1 MSFRFVWGFEMV
13 LTQLVMEELCRY
25 SRFIPVLDKYK
36 PISSISQQMSLDET
50 DERSEV
56 QRFMAHVPNIPSQA
70 DIEAAL
76 VERKKR
82 ELLQTFLGD

>member
-1 MSFRFVWGFEMV
+1 M
-13 LTQLVMEELCRY
+13 LIQIY
-25 SRFIPVLDKYK
+25 S
-36 PISSISQQMSLDET
+36 SSEYTHNYSPISQQMSLDET

-56 QRFMAHVPNIPSQA
+56 QRFMAHVPNIPTQA

>member
-1 MSFRFVWGFEMV
+1 MNAESIASDRKQIYFAVSFK
-13 LTQLVMEELCRY
+13 LHELI
-25 SRFIPVLDKYK
+25 S
-36 PISSISQQMSLDET
+36 PIQISLDEI

-56 QRFMAHVPNIPSQA
+56 QRFMAHVPNIPTQA
-70 DIEAAL
+70 DIEGAL

>member
-1 MSFRFVWGFEMV
+1 MVRKCHVTRIKRMQVLCAVFSFIATLRF
-13 LTQLVMEELCRY
+13 CRDNPLN
-25 SRFIPVLDKYK
+25 FLPIPQ
-36 PISSISQQMSLDET
+36 ISPDET

-56 QRFMAHVPNIPSQA
+56 ARFMAHVPNIPTQA

-82 ELLQTFLGD
+82 ELLETFLGD

>member
-1 MSFRFVWGFEMV
+1 MSALSDDVED
-13 LTQLVMEELCRY
+13 EEINEEEHQEEE
-25 SRFIPVLDKYK
+25 SEEESDHEDE
-36 PISSISQQMSLDET
+36 QMSLDET